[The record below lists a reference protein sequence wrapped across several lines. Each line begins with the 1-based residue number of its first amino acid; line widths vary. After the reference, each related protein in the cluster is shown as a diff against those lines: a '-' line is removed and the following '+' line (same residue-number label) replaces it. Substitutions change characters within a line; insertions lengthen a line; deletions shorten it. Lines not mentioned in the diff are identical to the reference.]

1 MTLYGGLYGG
11 AALAL
16 INAITFVAASSD
28 TSSTLYL
35 ILTILIDGTG
45 AGLTYLFFDEVE
57 AYLIWEEAITM
68 KEEAAVEKI
77 VEEEEEEEEEEI
89 VKSIAQKEEEKE
101 IAIVIE
107 PIIDE
112 EDDSPFTD
120 FHVVAF

>member
-77 VEEEEEEEEEEI
+77 VEEEEEEEEEI

-120 FHVVAF
+120 FHVVEF

>member
-77 VEEEEEEEEEEI
+77 VEEEEEI
-89 VKSIAQKEEEKE
+89 VKSIAQKEEEEEEEEE

>member
-77 VEEEEEEEEEEI
+77 VEEEEEEI

>member
-77 VEEEEEEEEEEI
+77 VEEEEEEEI

-120 FHVVAF
+120 FHVVEF

>member
-77 VEEEEEEEEEEI
+77 VEEEEEEEEI

-120 FHVVAF
+120 FHVVEF